1 MLESR
6 PREPMIAKVARES
19 DVFSRSLTARF
30 LGSFANFFFSIILG
44 AIAMGVFWYYLPD
57 EFLQLQ
63 RTTSVVREWM
73 VARAWSPR
81 SETIFRFLLEDRQ
94 LLLISFVL
102 AARFLL
108 GLLALPFRALFE
120 RA

>member
-1 MLESR
+1 
-6 PREPMIAKVARES
+6 
-19 DVFSRSLTARF
+19 
-30 LGSFANFFFSIILG
+30 LGSFGNFFFSIVLG
-44 AIAMGVFWYYLPD
+44 AVAMGVFWYYLPD

-63 RTTSVVREWM
+63 RSASLVREWI

-94 LLLISFVL
+94 LLLIAFVL

-108 GLLALPFRALFE
+108 GLLVLPFKALFE
-120 RA
+120 RGW